1 MHFYILNRAAQVRA
15 KDGPFGRR
23 KSGGQKF
30 SSRVLKPWDALG
42 KLGQHRI
49 AAHGN
54 PLHYV
59 LQDVQVDRAQAA
71 EAAECEVG
79 LALMFAMMADAWRT
93 WQCHF
98 DSWRVMGHF

>member
-71 EAAECEVG
+71 EAAEDCAVKEHEEQEEQEEQEEHEKE
-79 LALMFAMMADAWRT
+79 LTQEL
-93 WQCHF
+93 
-98 DSWRVMGHF
+98 S